1 MAPEG
6 RTTLLALL
14 DDVDAGRAHAFCA
27 RPVRHTA
34 GILMSA
40 WDACGPPPPP
50 ESNEGEG
57 AEIWNRV
64 ERAAFERGCASCAA
78 AYERCLDHWDEAVD
92 AGDEDDV
99 GAILSALLRERLEG
113 RAALR
118 IGNGSLKPSGRN
130 LREAE
135 RSAAA
140 RDAAFLADLE
150 AAEAEARAREPS
162 SRGIRDRLAPPR
174 GAPAND
180 RRRVAGFV
188 SDPLDAW
195 NGDRGG
201 FASYPSG
208 ERDIEPGD
216 AETVFDPSEGV
227 DVIDLSVGT
236 FGKAAIPPPVSATSG
251 LGEAVGDGM
260 RWRDTSTAPWG
271 QSSEPAADTRSP
283 YERAVARARAR
294 APAKHAA
301 LPLRTDADIL
311 AGARRPGGPTH
322 RSGVKSQRAG
332 ARGGYADGV
341 GSGFANAVSAAI
353 RADAATIAR
362 DQLNLDAQLR
372 ERSALAQKR
381 EAERAAAKAARE
393 ARVAERQNRVIDL
406 DVEDGSLASAAE
418 SRREANVR
426 LLSPGSEPARAR
438 TIARMA
444 ALRGRA
450 SVVPKRPE
458 PPWQPP
464 RLQDVVAATLRWSL
478 SHVASTSPDADF
490 FSNATE
496 GDGSSSFATPR
507 AYVEMF
513 VPSLLAELRAQIAS
527 ELKNAE
533 DDPSG
538 SEHAST
544 RATIES
550 FFEGS
555 REGGRGGSSAY
566 NVGASSSGSSF
577 DEIAKFALAGGR
589 HVDAFAEHDF
599 VLVQKAPGPG
609 APPPNTATTSDR
621 PHAFGWVETI
631 DRGGSGSDPSGR
643 NVSASV
649 GLSSSG
655 AGTRLRVRLCLAE
668 TPSATTRWL
677 TGHGGGP
684 LETAEER
691 HRRSAVAQSLRRR
704 DAAFTLTRITGVTPT
719 LRELAATLAVGTLSA
734 KSTVLCDANGAKD
747 TSIASTLDRSV
758 RTDVGKASSEAALAP
773 APPKNVDVRAWRDAT
788 TGLNGPQRGA
798 LRAVAE
804 SMRRGA
810 TNVVLVQGPPG
821 TGKTHTIAAA
831 VDIIVSAAKNPALS
845 SGAAPKSPRVL
856 VCAQSNS
863 AVDELVVRLARGG
876 RRKLTRLG
884 REEATR
890 ADAVPFLATRLA
902 ADDCSRDDP
911 RPSTVK
917 GKHATAAR
925 SCLARRD
932 ELNTKLTELDAALLE
947 HSKKSAR
954 DRGCV
959 DISLINA
966 RRDVIQDAQR
976 ENETELEGLMGK
988 LSEKEREAFKRATGG
1003 SEADAS
1009 SVDVMSYTP
1018 WARVVAEAEV
1028 VCATLSG
1035 AGQIAA
1041 DRTGSKSGGQGK
1053 KMKVGKKAAAGIASL
1068 SPFSAG
1074 SSTTCVVPL
1083 FDAVVIDEAAQ
1094 ATEPATLIPLRW
1106 LKPGGTIV
1114 LVGDPKQL
1122 APTVLCRGGHA
1133 KRLAL
1138 SLFERLQRRGAA
1150 VHLLSVQ
1157 YRMHPSIREFPSER
1171 FYGGR
1176 LTDGESAFGRRAS
1189 PLGATYAFIDVSD
1202 GFERRRG
1209 EGGISNPV
1217 EAEAALE
1224 AYMEILSRAEKEN
1237 RLLGEGRDGSDAAVK
1252 RRKQSAFTVGVVS
1265 PYRDQL
1271 AELRRRF
1278 ARVATSQR
1286 AVAYAPVE
1294 FATVDGVQGRE
1305 FDVVIVSCARRARG
1319 DDLRE
1324 QAERA
1329 KRAGDAE
1336 MVAFSRRTV
1345 GFLAD
1350 ERRMNV
1356 ALTRP
1361 KLGLVVFGHGDTL
1374 RADEAWNAL
1383 LNDADR
1389 RGLLASV
1396 TRGGAGFGI
1405 RRALEAVFSRSSQRV
1420 SDGGADPTGGGVV
1433 IDLLS
1438 DDDELEPIGTSVG
1451 GRKRRR

>member
-1 MAPEG
+1 MG
-6 RTTLLALL
+6 RVWT
-14 DDVDAGRAHAFCA
+14 
-27 RPVRHTA
+27 
-34 GILMSA
+34 
-40 WDACGPPPPP
+40 PPPP
-50 ESNEGEG
+50 ESNGGEG

-78 AYERCLDHWDEAVD
+78 AHERCLDHWDEAVD

-150 AAEAEARAREPS
+150 AAEADARAREPS

-174 GAPAND
+174 DAPAND

-208 ERDIEPGD
+208 EREVEPGD

-236 FGKAAIPPPVSATSG
+236 SGKAAIPPPVSATSG

-294 APAKHAA
+294 APAKRAA

-353 RADAATIAR
+353 RADSATIAR

-444 ALRGRA
+444 AHRGRA

-478 SHVASTSPDADF
+478 SHVASAPPDADF

-773 APPKNVDVRAWRDAT
+773 APPKNVDVRSWRDAT

-831 VDIIVSAAKNPALS
+831 VDIIVSAATNPAEQRCCSEIPASSCVHSPTRPSMSSSFGLLAAVGGNS
-845 SGAAPKSPRVL
+845 LVSGA
-856 VCAQSNS
+856 
-863 AVDELVVRLARGG
+863 
-876 RRKLTRLG
+876 RRQP
-884 REEATR
+884 R
-890 ADAVPFLATRLA
+890 ADAFLFSRRDSQRMIAAATTRA
-902 ADDCSRDDP
+902 HRRSRGNTRRRRD
-911 RPSTVK
+911 RAS
-917 GKHATAAR
+917 
-925 SCLARRD
+925 ARRD
-932 ELNTKLTELDAALLE
+932 ELNAKLTELDAALLE
-947 HSKKSAR
+947 QSKKSAR

-966 RRDVIQDAQR
+966 RRDVIQDAQG

-1009 SVDVMSYTP
+1009 
-1018 WARVVAEAEV
+1018 
-1028 VCATLSG
+1028 
-1035 AGQIAA
+1035 
-1041 DRTGSKSGGQGK
+1041 
-1053 KMKVGKKAAAGIASL
+1053 
-1068 SPFSAG
+1068 
-1074 SSTTCVVPL
+1074 
-1083 FDAVVIDEAAQ
+1083 
-1094 ATEPATLIPLRW
+1094 
-1106 LKPGGTIV
+1106 
-1114 LVGDPKQL
+1114 
-1122 APTVLCRGGHA
+1122 
-1133 KRLAL
+1133 
-1138 SLFERLQRRGAA
+1138 
-1150 VHLLSVQ
+1150 
-1157 YRMHPSIREFPSER
+1157 
-1171 FYGGR
+1171 
-1176 LTDGESAFGRRAS
+1176 
-1189 PLGATYAFIDVSD
+1189 
-1202 GFERRRG
+1202 ERRRHELYPLG
-1209 EGGISNPV
+1209 SRRRSSGGGLRNSIGRGSNCGGSHGFEVGRAGQEDEGGQESRRRHRFAFV
-1217 EAEAALE
+1217 
-1224 AYMEILSRAEKEN
+1224 ILSWRLDVVCRA
-1237 RLLGEGRDGSDAAVK
+1237 
-1252 RRKQSAFTVGVVS
+1252 AF
-1265 PYRDQL
+1265 
-1271 AELRRRF
+1271 RRR
-1278 ARVATSQR
+1278 
-1286 AVAYAPVE
+1286 
-1294 FATVDGVQGRE
+1294 G
-1305 FDVVIVSCARRARG
+1305 
-1319 DDLRE
+1319 
-1324 QAERA
+1324 
-1329 KRAGDAE
+1329 
-1336 MVAFSRRTV
+1336 
-1345 GFLAD
+1345 
-1350 ERRMNV
+1350 
-1356 ALTRP
+1356 
-1361 KLGLVVFGHGDTL
+1361 
-1374 RADEAWNAL
+1374 
-1383 LNDADR
+1383 DR
-1389 RGLLASV
+1389 RGGAS
-1396 TRGGAGFGI
+1396 
-1405 RRALEAVFSRSSQRV
+1405 E
-1420 SDGGADPTGGGVV
+1420 
-1433 IDLLS
+1433 
-1438 DDDELEPIGTSVG
+1438 
-1451 GRKRRR
+1451 